1 MKNLDCRRC
10 RNWHHAMRATH
21 KTAAKLQGRRPHGI
35 NIKSMKT
42 DGRAHDVHNG
52 IGSANFVKVHVF
64 QSLAMHLGFCL
75 GYAAKNTQARL
86 FDRVC
91 QCALRDDSRDA
102 GQIPVQQ
109 VTALRGAVAMHMG
122 RCSSMRMFMLVDV
135 SVFMP
140 VLMVVVMHVAVP
152 VLLTVQVHMNLHP
165 LNPAAFFWLTLE
177 RKLVIYGELCQFCL
191 QVIGADPKINRGGQI
206 HIAAD
211 SGKTIVI
218 QYLHKAPARNV
229 HLKKEGQTAAA
240 RAQYR
245 YFARNRE

>member
-1 MKNLDCRRC
+1 M
-10 RNWHHAMRATH
+10 
-21 KTAAKLQGRRPHGI
+21 
-35 NIKSMKT
+35 
-42 DGRAHDVHNG
+42 
-52 IGSANFVKVHVF
+52 
-64 QSLAMHLGFCL
+64 CL
-75 GYAAKNTQARL
+75 GRSL
-86 FDRVC
+86 
-91 QCALRDDSRDA
+91 LRNRCLLC
-102 GQIPVQQ
+102 ILVLL
-109 VTALRGAVAMHMG
+109 VTAFIVSAVVLLLS
-122 RCSSMRMFMLVDV
+122 RRWCSSMRMFMLVDV

-191 QVIGADPKINRGGQI
+191 QVIGADPKINQGSQI
-206 HIAAD
+206 HVAAD

-218 QYLHKAPARNV
+218 QYLHNAPARNV